1 MKELRDAWVRDTPQ
15 APASRGRM
23 LAQGLGCGRLGRR
36 VSEKAGGNELQ
47 NRTEKKKSEKN
58 SFVSYIAVEEK
69 AVANDE
75 ERYMTKLAGARPNK
89 LEDTRF
95 IFVGNYSPE

>member
-1 MKELRDAWVRDTPQ
+1 MSCKAHREKEI
-15 APASRGRM
+15 
-23 LAQGLGCGRLGRR
+23 
-36 VSEKAGGNELQ
+36 
-47 NRTEKKKSEKN
+47 EKN
-58 SFVSYIAVEEK
+58 SFSYIAVEEK

-75 ERYMTKLAGARPNK
+75 ERYMVKLAKLEVIPNK

>member
-1 MKELRDAWVRDTPQ
+1 MKEPRDAWVRDTAQ
-15 APASRGRM
+15 AHASRGR
-23 LAQGLGCGRLGRR
+23 QGLGCGRLGRR

-47 NRTEKKKSEKN
+47 SAQRKRNRKN
-58 SFVSYIAVEEK
+58 SFSYIAVEKK

-75 ERYMTKLAGARPNK
+75 ERYMVKLAKLEVIPNK